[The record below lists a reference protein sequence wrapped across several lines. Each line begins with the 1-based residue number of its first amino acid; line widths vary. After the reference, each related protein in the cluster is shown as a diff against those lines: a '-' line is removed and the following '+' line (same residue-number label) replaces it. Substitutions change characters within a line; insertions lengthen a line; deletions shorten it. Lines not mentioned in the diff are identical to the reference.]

1 MTVVTE
7 LLDTIPN
14 LCAEKITSEV
24 CKFVHDDFSSDIRT
38 RIADYMGNI
47 TLPPEMLMDLI
58 HKLAP
63 VYKKTGG
70 GGGGGRN
77 SKNKSKRC
85 RSMPPNTTNK
95 TRHVYRGGSLEGG
108 DPPKGMTAL
117 ASVAS
122 NITSGAS
129 IPSVAPGAT
138 TGNMQVLS
146 ASSAASSIAHVFEQ
160 ALTDA
165 VAKISDPIFAKVK
178 TDLTKL
184 FDEDK
189 EKVTGM
195 VKEGFARLFERIAK
209 DPRTMGIFREKLGAR
224 VDALLANTKDPV
236 VRAIVVDNKCPT
248 DASVQAQNKMN
259 LYDALKYSKGANVD
273 ASRAKIIS
281 DMVATK
287 AVVDKFL
294 AENNRV

>member
-24 CKFVHDDFSSDIRT
+24 CKFVHDDFSSDVRT

-95 TRHVYRGGSLEGG
+95 TRRAYLGGSLEGG
-108 DPPKGMTAL
+108 AL

-129 IPSVAPGAT
+129 IQSVAPGAT
-138 TGNMQVLS
+138 TGNPQVLS
-146 ASSAASSIAHVFEQ
+146 ATSAASSIAHVFEQ